1 MTNSF
6 FWKCAMLGLGLS
18 FATLSFSV
26 ELSRPLTPTVS
37 VAGQMNS
44 IKFQELMKQGFKSV
58 IVNRPDQEI
67 GNEVSV
73 IQLRTIAERHHA
85 SVIYQPVSSGKITQQ
100 NIEEFSKYYNDL
112 PKPILMVCR
121 SGTRSAALYY
131 KAKDQGLIYE

>member
-1 MTNSF
+1 
-6 FWKCAMLGLGLS
+6 MLGLGLS
-18 FATLSFSV
+18 FATLSFSA

-58 IVNRPDQEI
+58 IVNRPDQET

-73 IQLRTIAERHHA
+73 IQLRTIAEKYHT
-85 SVIYQPVSSGKITQQ
+85 SVIYQPVISGQITQQ
-100 NIEEFSKYYNDL
+100 NIEEFSKYYNEL

-121 SGTRSAALYY
+121 SGTRSAALYH
-131 KAKDQGLIYE
+131 KAKEQGLIHE

>member
-1 MTNSF
+1 
-6 FWKCAMLGLGLS
+6 MLGLGLS
-18 FATLSFSV
+18 FATLSFSA

-44 IKFQELMKQGFKSV
+44 TKFQELMKQGFKSV

-73 IQLRTIAERHHA
+73 SQLRTIAEQYHA
-85 SVIYQPVSSGKITQQ
+85 SVIYQPVISGQITQQ
-100 NIEEFSKYYNDL
+100 NIEEFSKYYNEL
-112 PKPILMVCR
+112 PKPILIVCR

-131 KAKDQGLIYE
+131 KAKDQGLIHE

>member
-1 MTNSF
+1 MTNPF

-18 FATLSFSV
+18 FATLSFCA

-58 IVNRPDQEI
+58 IVNRPDQET

-85 SVIYQPVSSGKITQQ
+85 SVIYQPVISGKITQQ

-131 KAKDQGLIYE
+131 KTKDQGLIHE

>member
-1 MTNSF
+1 MTNPF

-18 FATLSFSV
+18 FATLSFSA

-58 IVNRPDQEI
+58 IVNRPDQETS
-67 GNEVSV
+67 NEVSV

-85 SVIYQPVSSGKITQQ
+85 SVIYQPVISGKITQQ

-112 PKPILMVCR
+112 LKPILMVCR
-121 SGTRSAALYY
+121 SGTGSAALYY
-131 KAKDQGLIYE
+131 KAKDQGLIHE